1 MSSWRLPSPGW
12 TQQGWNTAYLGTGH
26 PAGSSPLL
34 IAGLA
39 MAMLSFTLVM
49 RPAHHA
55 KRQPRDSPIHPG
67 TRGADGRRQ
76 MVGAPLAVEEGMLD
90 SGVDLQVVR
99 DTGGRQPGLQHS
111 GHGGQSASRM
121 GNCSKVPGAK

>member
-39 MAMLSFTLVM
+39 MAMLSFTLVP

-55 KRQPRDSPIHPG
+55 KRQPWDSPS
-67 TRGADGRRQ
+67 TRELGVPAAAASGRR
-76 MVGAPLAVEEGMLD
+76 A
-90 SGVDLQVVR
+90 
-99 DTGGRQPGLQHS
+99 TGR
-111 GHGGQSASRM
+111 
-121 GNCSKVPGAK
+121 